1 MSTTSP
7 RATEAPAYTATLS
20 GPAPRSDHAAP
31 PHAARAP
38 RRLTPLTALG
48 WTAVVGLAVFFVA
61 TKVHYLVRFDAR
73 SFGPFWAYAGWL
85 VPHVAAGTIALLI
98 GPLQF
103 RTALRQRYRTLH
115 RWSGRVYAV
124 AVLLGATMAVVMLTR
139 SHLAGIPYRLG
150 LGGLAVAWVGTTA
163 LAVTAIRRGNVPQ
176 HREWMVRS
184 YVVTF
189 AFVAF
194 RVVFVVARMALQN
207 STEASL
213 TIAAWACWA
222 VPLLFAEFVIQGRK
236 LLRVPRRA
244 LPASLG

>member
-31 PHAARAP
+31 SDAARAP
-38 RRLTPLTALG
+38 RSLTPLAALG

-73 SFGPFWAYAGWL
+73 SFGPFWGYAGWL
-85 VPHVAAGTIALLI
+85 VPHVAAGMVALLI

-115 RWSGRVYAV
+115 RWSGRLYAV

-139 SHLAGIPYRLG
+139 THLAGMPYRLG
-150 LGGLAVAWVGTTA
+150 LGGLAVAWVGTTG
-163 LAVTAIRRGNVPQ
+163 LAVAAIRRGNVPQ

-189 AFVAF
+189 AFVTF
-194 RVVFVVARMALQN
+194 RIIHRVTTSAVPGSLEQVA
-207 STEASL
+207 

-222 VPLLFAEFVIQGRK
+222 VPLLFAEFAIQGRK
-236 LLRVPRRA
+236 VLRTPRRA
-244 LPASLG
+244 LPPLLG